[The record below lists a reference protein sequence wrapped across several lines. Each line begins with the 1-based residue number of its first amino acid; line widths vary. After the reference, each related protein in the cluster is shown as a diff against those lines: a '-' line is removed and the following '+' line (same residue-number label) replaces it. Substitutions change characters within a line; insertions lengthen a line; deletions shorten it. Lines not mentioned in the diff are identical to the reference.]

1 MWDGQGRASAH
12 LNTEWTRSL
21 SAVDSASSK
30 RSRNTPGTW
39 AYRLLVLVV
48 LGFLPLV
55 GAVVATYRVPRSIQ
69 RRATYWVYAVSLF
82 LFCLAWA
89 AGGTFLTY
97 LLGA

>member
-1 MWDGQGRASAH
+1 MDAF
-12 LNTEWTRSL
+12 TL
-21 SAVDSASSK
+21 SGGFSVLE
-30 RSRNTPGTW
+30 TITQHTGTW
-39 AYRLLVLVV
+39 AYRLLVPVV